1 MQRKTKTEPSQNEL
15 VRSEEIQRQIQALSS
30 RDLQLWSIG
39 LLIMLVLSAGF
50 LALIFP
56 NMAWRSEVKIDSHLL
71 PQFFFGLIALVILF
85 NLYVISQRRSLN
97 ATRRELIR
105 ELVFNERMESMTM
118 LDPTTQLLNRRGT
131 DEILS
136 KEVSRAN
143 RLGSN
148 LTTLMV
154 KLQNLDVVNARDGV
168 EAGDKVIVEAAKL
181 VKSTFR
187 GSDTVT
193 RYSGTQF
200 LVIMPDTSEQ
210 QAEHAIRRLQD
221 AVDQWNV
228 MTKTGW
234 EINLIFSVAS
244 HVTGCDAG
252 DLLRATE
259 RKLTPARQRMVPVFL
274 PLSSPAGQSSHI
286 LV

>member
-1 MQRKTKTEPSQNEL
+1 MQRNAKTDSSQNEL
-15 VRSEEIQRQIQALSS
+15 LRSEEIQRQIQALSS

-39 LLIMLVLSAGF
+39 LLIMLVFSAGF
-50 LALIFP
+50 LAVIFP
-56 NMAWRSEVKIDSHLL
+56 NLAWKSEVKIDNHLL
-71 PQFFFGLIALVILF
+71 PQFFFGLITLVVLF
-85 NLYVISQRRSLN
+85 NLYVISQKRSLN

-105 ELVFNERMESMTM
+105 ELAFNERMEGMTM
-118 LDPTTQLLNRRGT
+118 LDPMTQLLNRRGT
-131 DEILS
+131 DEVLS

-143 RLGSN
+143 RLGGN
-148 LTTLMV
+148 LTTLML
-154 KLQNLDVVNARDGV
+154 KLQNLEVVNSRYGV
-168 EAGDKVIVEAAKL
+168 SAGDKLIFEAAKL

-200 LVIMPDTSEQ
+200 LVILPDTSEQ

-228 MTKTGW
+228 TTKTAW
-234 EINLIFSVAS
+234 EINFGFGVAG

-252 DLLRATE
+252 DLLRAAE
-259 RKLTPARQRMVPVFL
+259 RKLMSKRERLVPLFV
-274 PLSSPAGQSSHI
+274 PMSSSAGQSSHI

>member
-1 MQRKTKTEPSQNEL
+1 MQRKTKTEIPQNEL
-15 VRSEEIQRQIQALSS
+15 ERSEEIQRQIQALSS

-39 LLIMLVLSAGF
+39 LLVMLVLSAGF

-56 NMAWRSEVKIDSHLL
+56 NLAWRSEVKIDSHLL
-71 PQFFFGLIALVILF
+71 PQFFFGLIALITLF
-85 NLYVISQRRSLN
+85 NLYVISQKRSLN

-105 ELVFNERMESMTM
+105 ELVFNERMEGMTM

-143 RLGSN
+143 RLGSS

-154 KLQNLDVVNARDGV
+154 KLQSLDVVNGRYGV
-168 EAGDKVIVEAAKL
+168 DTGDKLIIEAAKI

-200 LVIMPDTSEQ
+200 LVIMPDTSEE
-210 QAEHAIRRLQD
+210 QAEYAIRRLQD

-234 EINLIFSVAS
+234 EINLGFGLAS
-244 HVTGCDAG
+244 HVTGCDAE
-252 DLLRATE
+252 DLLRSAE
-259 RKLTPARQRMVPVFL
+259 RKLMPKHKRLVPVFL
-274 PLSSPAGQSSHI
+274 PMSSPAGESSQI

>member
-1 MQRKTKTEPSQNEL
+1 MQRKTKTEPQNEL

-85 NLYVISQRRSLN
+85 NLYVISQKRSLN
-97 ATRRELIR
+97 ATRRDLIR
-105 ELVFNERMESMTM
+105 ELVFNERVEGMTM
-118 LDPTTQLLNRRGT
+118 LDPATQLLNRRGT

-148 LTTLMV
+148 FTLLMLKV
-154 KLQNLDVVNARDGV
+154 QSLDVVNARYGV
-168 EAGDKVIVEAAKL
+168 EAGDKLIVEAAKI

-200 LVIMPDTSEQ
+200 LVMMPDTSEQ

-221 AVDQWNV
+221 ALDQWNV

-234 EINLIFSVAS
+234 EINFAFGVAA
-244 HVTGCDAG
+244 HVIGCDAG
-252 DLLRATE
+252 DLLRSVE
-259 RKLTPARQRMVPVFL
+259 RKVMPKRERLVPVFL
-274 PLSSPAGQSSHI
+274 PMSAPRGESSHI
-286 LV
+286 MV